1 MENKA
6 DKLTDRKKL
15 ILRAVVEAHIQ
26 DGEPVGSKAL
36 LESGELS
43 CSSATVRNEMAELE
57 ALGYLQ
63 QPHTSSGRIPTEQGY
78 RFYVDTL
85 AKEYNETSADIDS
98 IKNSL
103 DAKQTELDKILR
115 QASRLASTLTNYTG
129 LALKPRPEL
138 DAFRRYECV
147 YINERSFLLVMIA
160 EDGRTKTKTIRV
172 PFDIIPEDA
181 QSITEALNS
190 MIAGVSVTQIT
201 VPMMLRME
209 KSVRQG
215 ARIISP
221 IIKGIYESLSESD
234 QGDITIEGFDNLLG
248 YPEYAEKESLQGLL
262 TLGNHKDKLLDLISE
277 NDDNDDVHIFIGS
290 ENVVDSMSNSS
301 LIYKTVK
308 VEGRVV
314 GAVGVIGPRRMEY
327 SKVIATVENLAKGV
341 SEIMDATAVSGERL
355 LGDGKENGGKN
366 ERRNK
371 E

>member
-1 MENKA
+1 MENRN
-6 DKLTDRKKL
+6 DRLTDRKKL

-26 DGEPVGSKAL
+26 DGEPVGSKTL
-36 LESGELS
+36 LESGILS

-57 ALGYLQ
+57 ALGYLE
-63 QPHTSSGRIPTEQGY
+63 QPHTSSGRIPTELGY

-85 AKEYNETSADIDS
+85 AKEYNETSADLDS
-98 IKNSL
+98 IKNAL

-138 DAFRRYECV
+138 DAFKRYECV

-172 PFDIIPEDA
+172 PFDIIPEDTE
-181 QSITEALNS
+181 SINTALNT
-190 MIAGVSVTQIT
+190 MIAGVSVTQINF
-201 VPMMLRME
+201 PMMLQME
-209 KSVRQG
+209 KMVRHG
-215 ARIISP
+215 SRIITP
-221 IIKGIYESLSESD
+221 IIKGIYECLADSD

-248 YPEYAEKESLQGLL
+248 YPEYSEKESLQGLL
-262 TLGNHKDKLLDLISE
+262 TLGRHKDKLLDLISE

-308 VEGRVV
+308 VDGKVV

-341 SEIMDATAVSGERL
+341 SEIIDGADAAEGRM
-355 LGDGKENGGKN
+355 LGDGKNNGGK
-366 ERRNK
+366 K
-371 E
+371 